1 MAEEQVKLESEMSQE
16 ELAEITAS
24 EDFILGFKEED
35 YDDPDKLAELKQ
47 HQEKLKTTVHQKRH
61 YRDKVKELS
70 EKKPEPKPEEKKPEK
85 KESKKED
92 TPKGIDPIVAV
103 EFRQDHPELSKEVAK
118 EILEH
123 SIAYGISPE
132 EALKKPIIQ
141 KFIKDSQTKEDV
153 EDAAIQPGNRSGS
166 GIEKK
171 DWSGAS
177 QAEIEAARNKIL
189 NGQ

>member
-1 MAEEQVKLESEMSQE
+1 MAEDIKLESEMSPE

-61 YRDKVKELS
+61 YRDKYQEAIKPP
-70 EKKPEPKPEEKKPEK
+70 EKKPEEKKPEK
-85 KESKKED
+85 KEVST
-92 TPKGIDPIVAV
+92 TPEKKGIERTDLV

-118 EILEH
+118 EVAEH
-123 SIAYGISPE
+123 ATAYGISLE

-141 KFIKDSQTKEDV
+141 KYIQDQNTKNDV
-153 EDAAIQPGNRSGS
+153 EDAGITPGNRAGS
-166 GIEKK
+166 GLEKK
-171 DWSGAS
+171 DWSSAS
-177 QAEIEAARNKIL
+177 EAEITAARNKIL
-189 NGQ
+189 QGGN